1 MKPQTLTSAAGA
13 MPPRIANLPIRDPA
27 ARLYLL
33 TRLILSFDESDQQ
46 LLIELVTCGFT
57 PGLIDKL
64 RHMSMV
70 DALRF
75 TANHCGLSLGVDAQV
90 VRHQVERL
98 ERTRADHQMY
108 ESLIHAGASPSLI
121 SRLFAVAPDDVRRLR
136 KLIAPTVVPG
146 GRDRVT
152 RATNCGSRSRPPG
165 IASVRANP
173 GSARRCTCSIRSS
186 GASQCPRWRW
196 RCARPRRPRLRPGL
210 LRTAPGPGPRRSSIR
225 SLSRPHA
232 IAAPPGDTHGHPTR
246 SHSEAND
253 QSRRAGAGT
262 RTAPPTVQAR
272 PTHQPAQGTCTADAG
287 PVGRGAQAQDRTARG
302 RDPLCGRA
310 TRRHGAPRRP
320 TRCRC
325 CTWR

>member
-1 MKPQTLTSAAGA
+1 MEPQTLTSAAGA

-57 PGLIDKL
+57 PELIDKL

-98 ERTRADHQMY
+98 ERTRADRQMY
-108 ESLIHAGASPSLI
+108 EYFIHAGASPSLI

-146 GRDRVT
+146 GRPRHPSDELRVQIEAAWH
-152 RATNCGSRSRPPG
+152 RIGQSEPRERQALYLLHQEFRSVSMSTLEVAVRPPTSTPS
-165 IASVRANP
+165 AAWFAANRP
-173 GSARRCTCSIRSS
+173 WTSAAQVVQS
-186 GASQCPRWRW
+186 
-196 RCARPRRPRLRPGL
+196 
-210 LRTAPGPGPRRSSIR
+210 
-225 SLSRPHA
+225 
-232 IAAPPGDTHGHPTR
+232 AA
-246 SHSEAND
+246 
-253 QSRRAGAGT
+253 
-262 RTAPPTVQAR
+262 
-272 PTHQPAQGTCTADAG
+272 
-287 PVGRGAQAQDRTARG
+287 
-302 RDPLCGRA
+302 
-310 TRRHGAPRRP
+310 
-320 TRCRC
+320 
-325 CTWR
+325 